1 MIPLL
6 IFIVGLLLFMGGIH
20 MMSTSLEKMAL
31 KRMQKILNY
40 FTDTKIKT
48 ILFGVIM
55 TALLHSSSTLTI
67 LVITLVS
74 SGHMKL
80 KQAIW
85 IVMGANVGTTFS
97 SFLFFVDG
105 DVFAYVLFLVGFVL
119 CFFHKY
125 SSKVLIGLSFLFIGL
140 DIMSMSLLSLQN
152 EGVIL
157 SVIQDVS
164 HPLILVFIGI
174 VLCGVIQSSSAC
186 MAILLSFSKKGIL
199 TFSQGAFL
207 LYGFDIGTCLDTSL
221 AGLAGNKEG
230 RKVAIF
236 HFLFNLIGTLF
247 FVMISLMTPFLTTIE
262 NSLKYDISVLF
273 TILHIW
279 MNFMTLFLLFFIDK
293 YILIMLNK
301 YIH

>member
-1 MIPLL
+1 
-6 IFIVGLLLFMGGIH
+6 
-20 MMSTSLEKMAL
+20 MAL

-85 IVMGANVGTTFS
+85 IVMGSNVGTTFS

-105 DVFAYVLFLVGFVL
+105 DVFVYVLFLVGFVL
-119 CFFHKY
+119 CFFHRY
-125 SSKVLIGLSFLFIGL
+125 SGKVLIGLSFLFIGL
-140 DIMSMSLLSLQN
+140 EIMSMSLLSLQN

-157 SVIQDVS
+157 SVIQNVS

-221 AGLAGNKEG
+221 AGLTGNKEG

-236 HFLFNLIGTLF
+236 HFLFNLAGTLF
-247 FVMISLMTPFLTTIE
+247 FVMISLMTPFLNVFKEFIH
-262 NSLKYDISVLF
+262 YDLPIVF
-273 TILHIW
+273 TFLHIS
-279 MNFMTLFLLFFIDK
+279 MNIVNLLLFIFIDEYVIRMLDK
-293 YILIMLNK
+293 YVD
-301 YIH
+301 